1 MTPRDLKNIYTTR
14 NSCRDT
20 LPCAYMALKLPRYF
34 YPADGEASWSLLPS
48 YLSLLSGGT
57 VQPENTYSC
66 ILKVT
71 GQVWE
76 SQKRISITL
85 ITAATSVHLP
95 KPVSTDLTIKP
106 DSVLTN
112 PVGKDGVRSWS
123 M

>member
-1 MTPRDLKNIYTTR
+1 MRERGTKTTAVF
-14 NSCRDT
+14 
-20 LPCAYMALKLPRYF
+20 L
-34 YPADGEASWSLLPS
+34 PADGEASWLLLPNS
-48 YLSLLSGGT
+48 VSLLSGGT

-85 ITAATSVHLP
+85 VTATTSVHFP
-95 KPVSTDLTIKP
+95 KPISTGLTIKP